1 MEAFTIAKRW
11 MEVLGLEIDKEEFE
25 KILKELAEKYIEY
38 QRKIKEEFEKHL
50 NREELENISK
60 EELVETLYWAMYQA
74 CYYAEEGYADSLALS
89 AYADA
94 LRLLARLG
102 LFEIESEYGRRV
114 IGKFKI

>member
-1 MEAFTIAKRW
+1 MK
-11 MEVLGLEIDKEEFE
+11 IDKEEFE
-25 KILKELAEKYIEY
+25 EILKELAKKYAEY

-50 NREELENISK
+50 NREELEKISK
-60 EELVETLYWAMYQA
+60 EELVEVLYWAMHQA
-74 CYYAEEGYADSLALS
+74 CYYDEEEYADSLALS
-89 AYADA
+89 AYARA